1 MKHKKKN
8 MVEFTLKDQVKLR
21 FFSDKFNVLLICLL
35 QDSGNG
41 NSFADIGNTAVQS
54 AIDEN
59 PGLTD
64 IDQLLELAAATIR
77 RQLW

>member
-1 MKHKKKN
+1 

-21 FFSDKFNVLLICLL
+21 FFSDKFNVLLLCLL

-41 NSFADIGNTAVQS
+41 NTFADLGDIAVQT
-54 AIDEN
+54 AINEN

-64 IDQLLELAAATIR
+64 IDQLLELAAASVR